1 MPDGSPN
8 RESSLFKHQA
18 QPNCAQSGD
27 SLSHLPSVVDR
38 DNTLRREDIDDAGQS
53 AVEMQVSVLIHL
65 QDPVELLPH
74 VVNIDAD

>member
-1 MPDGSPN
+1 MPDGSSN
-8 RESSLFKHQA
+8 RENSSMFKHQA
-18 QPNCAQSGD
+18 QPNCPQSGD
-27 SLSHLPSVVDR
+27 SLLPLPSVVDR
-38 DNTLRREDIDDAGQS
+38 DTLRQEDINDAGQL